1 VDSLVLFPIALSFS
15 PFNLEL
21 AMGGYQLVVNGFI
34 MLKYVPCISNV
45 FGAFIMKG
53 CWILLKAFSASNG
66 MIMWFCFSVC
76 LYSGFI
82 Y

>member
-1 VDSLVLFPIALSFS
+1 
-15 PFNLEL
+15 
-21 AMGGYQLVVNGFI
+21 
-34 MLKYVPCISNV
+34 
-45 FGAFIMKG
+45 
-53 CWILLKAFSASNG
+53 LLKAFSASNG